1 MQQQET
7 TTKKSSK
14 KTLPLSKPTTNPKT
28 TVVRKEG
35 AAPKK
40 KLVTGVVD
48 FKDGKDHPLED
59 ALKDG
64 LEFTAIA
71 CAKLADTSNTW
82 VSFTMEM
89 KGTEIVSIKAG
100 FPNMKAISLDEAK
113 VSFVEN
119 FLDAE

>member
-1 MQQQET
+1 MQAQETT
-7 TTKKSSK
+7 TTKKSLKKPAQTSK
-14 KTLPLSKPTTNPKT
+14 AGAKP

-48 FKDGKDHPLED
+48 FNDGSEHPLEA

-71 CAKLADTSNTW
+71 CAKVNDFSNQW
-82 VSFTMEM
+82 VSFTLEM

-100 FPNMKAISLDEAK
+100 YPNMKAISLDEAK